1 MRAVVLYHLLSIDG
15 VAEEP
20 SDWFLDFDDVAE
32 QNLARVIASQDTV
45 LLGARTYEEWAGFWP
60 TSEIEPF
67 ATFINS
73 TDKHV
78 FSSHLGELSWEN
90 SVLVR
95 DPAVDHVRDLKAAHG
110 GDVGVHGSIQLSQ
123 SLIRAGLVDRIHLV
137 IAPAIAGRGR
147 RLFDEGGVLNRCELL
162 DSSRTP
168 SGVVLAAY
176 RMGASDIP
184 PRSLPQA

>member
-1 MRAVVLYHLLSIDG
+1 MRDVVLYHLLSIDG

-20 SDWFLDFDDVAE
+20 SDWFFEFDDIAE
-32 QNLARVIASQDTV
+32 RNLASVIAAQDTV
-45 LLGARTYEEWAGFWP
+45 LLGARTYGEWAGFWP
-60 TSEIEPF
+60 TAEIEPF

-73 TDKHV
+73 TEKHV

-90 SVLVR
+90 SVLVE
-95 DPAVDHVRDLKAAHG
+95 DSVVDHVRDLKAASG
-110 GDVGVHGSIQLSQ
+110 GDIGVHGSIRLSQ
-123 SLIRAGLVDRIHLV
+123 SLLRAGLVDRIHLV

-147 RLFDEGGVLNRCELL
+147 RLLVEGGVLQRCELL

-176 RMGASDIP
+176 RIVESRRG
-184 PRSLPQA
+184 